1 MDMLRNRP
9 DVVNELRPLQAA
21 NLPDLDELLPE
32 PHVAAGIDGS
42 MDYDEVLE
50 MLLFYVAAS
59 GYLCRFSIEKKR
71 ISFNLLDA
79 KRTEELFVSAV
90 VPLWEEDL
98 LNVVRTGE
106 QIETEVDFRRTMER
120 IPFALM
126 TMSELYLAWKV
137 VSSGEVR
144 ILFLDRPFSGTYPSL
159 YRDLSFMMRR
169 RTIALDRLETEEGLL
184 EKLDLYLASVIGA
197 GLAYV
202 PPRGVYLP
210 HAALRFLMEN
220 PRVTKKELAQFLRLD
235 DEKLQSVLRRL
246 RALDQRSGGK
256 IISKEDIQSIRISD
270 QACSSWRRVRA
281 LALEIADRIFN
292 PASAVKHPLIMENG
306 RWLCVTE
313 LNALNL
319 FLLEIL
325 IEESLKRKVL
335 VIGVA
340 KDTTATDF
348 TRAAL
353 PSSLLLSKSEAKL
366 PGLKSD
372 KALLTI
378 LSTAN
383 ASSLSTPWRTFSY
396 DGCMATLMATPKADV
411 KLKAARQIIS
421 REQLFVRSYFQL
433 RTFQNDPE
441 IRAPV
446 FLYDRLFQPEYD
458 RAFVHEM
465 TAIERKKSTK
475 LNFYLEDRGKRNR
488 IDDLVLLILSACD
501 NPEVLEAY
509 GHNQLLYLADK
520 FVKRE
525 VQLMKGMLRGV
536 VDLEL
541 TPLARREKVFSIAR
555 RFRDLRAESESARRQ
570 TVQPPSEVR
579 PR

>member
-1 MDMLRNRP
+1 
-9 DVVNELRPLQAA
+9 
-21 NLPDLDELLPE
+21 
-32 PHVAAGIDGS
+32 

-50 MLLFYVAAS
+50 MLLFYVASS
-59 GYLCRFSIEKKR
+59 GYRCQFTIQENRIRFD
-71 ISFNLLDA
+71 LLNA
-79 KRTEELFVSAV
+79 KRTEELFASAV

-137 VSSGEVR
+137 VSGGGIR

-159 YRDLSFMMRR
+159 YRDFSFMMRR
-169 RTIALDRLETEEGLL
+169 RTIALDGLKTKEGPV
-184 EKLDLYLASVIGA
+184 EKLDLYLASVIGP
-197 GLAYV
+197 GLLYV

-210 HAALRFLMEN
+210 HATLRVLAEK
-220 PRVTKKELAQFLRLD
+220 PGITKKELAEFLRLD
-235 DEKLQSVLRRL
+235 DDQFQSLLRRL

-256 IISKEDIQSIRISD
+256 IISKEDIQSIRISN
-270 QACSSWRRVRA
+270 QACSSWGRVRA
-281 LALEIADRIFN
+281 LALEIAERIFN
-292 PASAVKHPLIMENG
+292 PDSTARHPLIMENG

-319 FLLEIL
+319 FLLDAL
-325 IEESLKRKVL
+325 IEEAAKHRVL

-353 PSSLLLSKSEAKL
+353 PTSLLLSNAQAKL

-396 DGCMATLMATPKADV
+396 DGCMATLRKWTST
-411 KLKAARQIIS
+411 LCFR
-421 REQLFVRSYFQL
+421 RSL
-433 RTFQNDPE
+433 RCVSSPNSL
-441 IRAPV
+441 RV
-446 FLYDRLFQPEYD
+446 
-458 RAFVHEM
+458 EM
-465 TAIERKKSTK
+465 VLSAE
-475 LNFYLEDRGKRNR
+475 LQEAGW
-488 IDDLVLLILSACD
+488 DDLL
-501 NPEVLEAY
+501 
-509 GHNQLLYLADK
+509 
-520 FVKRE
+520 
-525 VQLMKGMLRGV
+525 
-536 VDLEL
+536 
-541 TPLARREKVFSIAR
+541 
-555 RFRDLRAESESARRQ
+555 
-570 TVQPPSEVR
+570 
-579 PR
+579 